1 MKKFM
6 CLISVCV
13 LTAGVSFG
21 GIAENYRRQWESATS
36 NGVVRLPT
44 NVVNRLY
51 GSQEVLDICL
61 SNRWDASGIAAALKG
76 RKFSGYLAGLAY
88 WLQGRDESAE
98 WAKTVAGSC
107 GKAYGFYAL
116 IMTPADKRDQSTVD
130 FVMDIKDG
138 SETNAPPKESAIDWY
153 CVHKALRDR
162 KLVHWNELTV
172 PDLVDFLLLGGAEKH
187 AGHVESAKGKIKNA
201 AAPLL
206 KRSLRDKGKSFVS
219 KGGLNPIEQEMKPV
233 VDALNAPKLQG
244 LEAAL
249 RGIGVDIADIPR
261 SPAIWDAVAAE
272 KDAVFY
278 GEKSAHP
285 GADGGIILLLG
296 PEGYN
301 AWVKEFN
308 EGK

>member
-1 MKKFM
+1 MKKQM
-6 CLISVCV
+6 CLIAYCV
-13 LTAGVSFG
+13 LTAGINFG
-21 GIAENYRRQWESATS
+21 GVAENYQRQWESATS
-36 NGVVRLPT
+36 NGVVQLAT
-44 NVVNRLY
+44 NQIGGLY

-76 RKFSGYLAGLAY
+76 RTFSGYLAGLAY

-107 GKAYGFYAL
+107 GKAYGVYAL
-116 IMTPADKRDQSTVD
+116 LLTPAEKRDQAAVD
-130 FVMDIKDG
+130 FILDINDG
-138 SETNAPPKESAIDWY
+138 SETNAPAKENGIDWY

-162 KLVHWNELTV
+162 KIVHWNELAV
-172 PDLVDFLLLGGAEKH
+172 PDLVDYLLLGGTVKH
-187 AGHVESAKGKIKNA
+187 AGHVESAKGRIKNA
-201 AAPLL
+201 ATPLL

-249 RGIGVDIADIPR
+249 RGIGFDIADIPR
-261 SPAIWDAVAAE
+261 SPAVWDAVAAE

-278 GEKSAHP
+278 GDKPAHP